1 MICQGGLALK
11 NRKKDYTHQSLRDE
25 RQYGL
30 YWYSGL
36 WHILRPILVVAGAL
50 IVVVGLLMTG
60 WNWVYGNYLSPVDAA
75 DTAPVT
81 FVVENGNSLSKVA
94 ANLKSQNLVRNPTIF
109 KYYSDFI
116 GLGQKIQSGE
126 YILTRAMTIDEIAN
140 QLTTGDGK
148 PMTATITVIPG
159 WTIEDIAQKLFTD
172 GVITSKDEFLAKARS
187 GKDFSDYYYVAD
199 VLASPNVGQ
208 RKFVL
213 EGYLSPN
220 TYEVYTDATTD
231 DIIRKLLSQTEVA
244 FPASYYERAEQIGFT
259 MDQVITLASL
269 IEKEAKEPDFS
280 KVSAVFHNRL
290 KDNIKLGSDATIN
303 YITGVRR
310 MALRNEDMNV
320 NSPYNT
326 YKNSGLPLGPI
337 CNPSPAAIMA
347 ALYPD
352 ETFVADKYMYFCSK
366 DPNTG
371 ELVFSKTLE
380 EHNQA
385 VAIYAPLW
393 EAYDESRGL

>member
-1 MICQGGLALK
+1 MK
-11 NRKKDYTHQSLRDE
+11 NSKKDYTHQSLRDE

-50 IVVVGLLMTG
+50 LVVVGLLMTG
-60 WNWVYGNYLSPVDAA
+60 WNWVYSHYLSPVDTL

-81 FVVENGNSLSKVA
+81 FVVESGNSLTKVA
-94 ANLKSQNLVRNPTIF
+94 HNLESQNLVRNPTIF
-109 KYYSDFI
+109 KYYCDFI

-126 YILTRAMTIDEIAN
+126 YVLTRAMTIDEIAN

-159 WTIEDIAQKLFTD
+159 WTVEDIAAKLFTD
-172 GVITSKDEFLAKARS
+172 GVIKNKDEFLAMCRS

-220 TYEVYTDATTD
+220 TYEVYTDATAD
-231 DIIRKLLSQTEVA
+231 DIVRKLLSQTEVA
-244 FPASYYERAEQIGFT
+244 FPSSYYERAEQIGFT
-259 MDQVITLASL
+259 MDQIITLASL
-269 IEKEAKEPDFS
+269 IEKEAKEPDFA

-290 KDNIKLGSDATIN
+290 KDNIKLGSDVTIH

-326 YKNSGLPLGPI
+326 YKYSGLPLGPI
-337 CNPSPAAIMA
+337 CNPSPAAIVA

-352 ETFVADKYMYFCSK
+352 ETFVADKYLYFCSK

-371 ELVFSKTLE
+371 ELAFSKTLE